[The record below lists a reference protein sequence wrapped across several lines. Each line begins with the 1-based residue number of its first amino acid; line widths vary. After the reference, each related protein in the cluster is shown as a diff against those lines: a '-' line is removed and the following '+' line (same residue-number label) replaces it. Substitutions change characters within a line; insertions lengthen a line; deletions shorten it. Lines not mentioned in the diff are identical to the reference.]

1 MRYCSRVNHDLYFFQ
16 FIGQTVNGSTSQVH
30 FIAVWD
36 TVFYIVLYML
46 SNVGEPDVLCIKE
59 INYAQ

>member
-1 MRYCSRVNHDLYFFQ
+1 MEV
-16 FIGQTVNGSTSQVH
+16 QVKC
-30 FIAVWD
+30 IALWD

-59 INYAQ
+59 MNYAQ